1 MNTNKSAVTLLL
13 AFVMAFMAACSGG
26 GATSGTDPAEEAA
39 PAEKPAEPEPVEEEP
54 AEEPAEDAAA
64 GTSDE
69 FAMDFDLGGRE
80 IKVTAWWDIKFEGDH
95 PDVVAIRENIDEL
108 QKKHNFTV
116 SFVTTPYDK
125 MVEQF
130 TSSVMAGEP
139 FADVVRLE
147 RRAAFPGLVTSGMM
161 TPLNDI
167 MDVDGP
173 QGAFIPELL
182 KTQVATFNGK
192 LWGFERSYTDFS
204 GIYYNKNLLKD
215 LGIKDLH
222 EYVEEGNWTWDTFM
236 EVAKQAVQ
244 GGKKGYTGSK
254 TTLTSLAVVSNGGNY
269 MDLETGKE
277 MLTDPR
283 TLEAFS
289 FVQEMYKSDAG
300 DFEGD
305 IKQKFTKGEVLMI
318 GGVQWEGEAYMNE
331 LGFGGLGFVPF
342 PLGPQGTEFKSI
354 SNPPNFWVI
363 PKGVKDADKIVYLM
377 DKIWDIE
384 STEEYPNQNRLEAYF
399 ADEKDIQA
407 AIQMGQSPAYTVVDN
422 IYIFPTF
429 EIYKLLDQLTIE
441 MLAPA
446 TIAEQHKQ
454 VLQAAIDDALKQP

>member
-1 MNTNKSAVTLLL
+1 MKAKQTALLL
-13 AFVMAFMAACSGG
+13 SLASVMAFMAACSGAG
-26 GATSGTDPAEEAA
+26 TTSGTTEVAPAPAPAAEEETPAA
-39 PAEKPAEPEPVEEEP
+39 EP
-54 AEEPAEDAAA
+54 AEQPAEQPAAEA
-64 GTSDE
+64 SDD
-69 FAMDFDLGGRE
+69 FTMDFDLGGRE
-80 IKVTAWWDIKFEGDH
+80 VKVTAWWDIKFEGDH
-95 PDVVAIRENIDEL
+95 PDVVAVRENIAEL
-108 QKKHNFTV
+108 EAKHNFKV
-116 SFVTTPYDK
+116 SFITTPYDK

-161 TPLNDI
+161 TPLDDI
-167 MDVDGP
+167 MDINGP

-182 KTQVATFNGK
+182 KSQVANFNGK

-222 EYVEEGNWTWDTFM
+222 EYVEEGNWTWETFM
-236 EVAKQAVQ
+236 EVANQAVQ

-269 MDLETGKE
+269 MDLDTGKE
-277 MLTDPR
+277 MLTDPK
-283 TLEAFS
+283 TQEAFS
-289 FVQEMYKSDAG
+289 FVQELYKSNAG

-384 STEEYPNQNRLEAYF
+384 SSEEYPNQNRLESYF
-399 ADEKDIQA
+399 ADDKDIQA
-407 AIQMGQSPAYTVVDN
+407 AIQMGQAPAYTVVDN

-429 EIYKLLDQLTIE
+429 EIYKLLDQLTVE

-454 VLQAAIDDALKQP
+454 VLQAAIDDALKQQ